1 MEEPKKKAGNPAW
14 QKGVSA
20 NPNGRPAGSK
30 NVATKL
36 IRTAYQQL
44 TENNIENM
52 TVWLQRIAEDDPKTA
67 FELMLKMSEFIIPKI
82 SRQELTGKDG
92 EDIFKDVSFSFGTPI
107 NDRIID
113 LDADETDYE
122 DIV

>member
-1 MEEPKKKAGNPAW
+1 MEEPKKKAGNPKW

-20 NPNGRPAGSK
+20 NPSGRPAGSK